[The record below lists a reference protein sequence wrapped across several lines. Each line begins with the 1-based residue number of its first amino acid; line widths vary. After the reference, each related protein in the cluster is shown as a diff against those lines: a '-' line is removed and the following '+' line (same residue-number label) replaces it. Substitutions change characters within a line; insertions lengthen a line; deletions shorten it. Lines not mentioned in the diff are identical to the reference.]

1 MKGVNHHSMN
11 ENNKYL
17 ILRTISMLSPCSRT
31 QLCEYTKLSKM
42 TITNIV
48 NEYIRQGI
56 VQEYGKLEA
65 SAGRR
70 AGLLRI
76 APDSLLALGIRINRN
91 YTEIGVIN
99 LSGSILRSGRFE
111 IYPDDTVDDF
121 LDTLIYIC
129 SYFMEE
135 WKGRIWGIGISA
147 MGPLEIEKGIIFDP
161 PGINLKNIPVCDAL
175 YRAFNLP
182 AFLELDSHVAALS
195 ELYHGNFRRYENF
208 LYIMIDNWIG
218 GCLILDRKVCQGVT
232 GLAGL
237 IGGIVIDRD
246 SVDPAVPLSGC
257 LQEYASILA
266 LTKWAREKG
275 PDPAI
280 SWNRIVIRARRGEP
294 FFCQLIDRLI
304 RFLETVLVSA
314 IALLDVPCI
323 YLTGPVLLGADL
335 ILEKLEASLNRLIF
349 APSTRRV
356 EVLAARYS
364 ENAAFIGITALVTE
378 RHFERKTNFE
388 RSTFSA

>member
-1 MKGVNHHSMN
+1 MN

-17 ILRTISMLSPCSRT
+17 ILRTISMFGPCSRT
-31 QLCEYTKLSKM
+31 QLCEYTRLSKM

-48 NEYIRQGI
+48 NEYTRQGI
-56 VQEYGKLEA
+56 VEEYGKVEA
-65 SAGRR
+65 STGRK

-76 APDSLLALGIRINRN
+76 APNSLLALGIYINRN
-91 YTEIGVIN
+91 YAEIGVIDLN
-99 LSGSILRSGRFE
+99 GSILRSGRFE
-111 IYPDDTVDDF
+111 IYPDDTVNDF

-147 MGPLEIEKGIIFDP
+147 MGPLDIEKGIVFDP
-161 PGINLKNIPVCDAL
+161 PGINLKDIPICDAL
-175 YRAFNLP
+175 YKAFNIP

-195 ELYHGNFRRYENF
+195 ELYYGNSRGYENF
-208 LYIMIDNWIG
+208 LYVMIDNWIG

-237 IGGIVIDRD
+237 IAGVVVDRD
-246 SVDPAVPLSGC
+246 SIDPAVPLSGC
-257 LQEYASILA
+257 FQEYASILA

-280 SWNRIVIRARRGEP
+280 SWNRIVTRARRGEP

-304 RFLETVLVSA
+304 RCLETVLVSA

-323 YLTGPVLLGADL
+323 YLTGPILLGADL
-335 ILEKLEASLNRLIF
+335 ILKKLEDSLNRLIF
-349 APSTRRV
+349 ASSTRRV
-356 EVLAARYS
+356 KVLAARYS
-364 ENAAFIGITALVTE
+364 ENAAFIGITALVAE
-378 RHFERKTNFE
+378 RHFERKTNLE
-388 RSTFSA
+388 RSIFCA